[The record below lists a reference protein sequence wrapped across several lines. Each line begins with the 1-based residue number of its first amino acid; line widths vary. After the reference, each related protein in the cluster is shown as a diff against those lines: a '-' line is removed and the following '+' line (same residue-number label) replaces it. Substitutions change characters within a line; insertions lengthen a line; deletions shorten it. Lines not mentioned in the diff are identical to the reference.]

1 MTGSSSHRL
10 QQLSIETQH
19 LAPVPTWKQVHTMN
33 IFGFMIVRNEADILA
48 QTIESLLRHGDFKT
62 LLIFDNDSTDG
73 TLNVARQFK
82 GERVVVESLNE
93 TFSDNLKF
101 ENVQRHQHLMQPG
114 DWFAILDAD
123 EIYQESLLALVED
136 AERHS
141 KNLIES
147 RSAQFYF
154 STLDQDYDFDP
165 ALPAIHQR
173 KFYLLNYGEPR
184 AFKFL
189 PDQIITSD
197 MVKRR
202 DAVFKPAE
210 RKLLIHHF
218 QFRSADQTQTRIN
231 LRRENDKSSSNWGHI
246 NSDNWKDYVVPAAYL
261 HKFNDEIVAGL
272 PDHANLYK
280 IKNNPAYTMANL
292 IWLKKNGH
300 LTPDQLEFFSASR
313 WQRLMRRFL

>member
-1 MTGSSSHRL
+1 
-10 QQLSIETQH
+10 
-19 LAPVPTWKQVHTMN
+19 
-33 IFGFMIVRNEADILA
+33 MIVRNEADILA
-48 QTIESLLRHGDFKT
+48 QTIESLLKHGDFKT
-62 LLIFDNDSTDG
+62 LFIFDNDSTDG
-73 TLNVARQFK
+73 TLNVARKFK
-82 GERVVVESLNE
+82 GDRVSVESLKD

-101 ENVQRHQHLMQPG
+101 ENVYRHTHLMEKG

-123 EIYQESLLALVED
+123 EIYQESLLALIED
-136 AERHS
+136 AERDS
-141 KNLIES
+141 QNLIES
-147 RSAQFYF
+147 QSAQFYF
-154 STLDQDYDFDP
+154 STLDQNYDFDP

-184 AFKFL
+184 AFKF
-189 PDQIITSD
+189 QSNQTITSE

-218 QFRSADQTQTRIN
+218 QFRSAEQTQARIN
-231 LRRENDKSSSNWGHI
+231 LRRENNKSSNNWGHI
-246 NSDNWKDYVVPAAYL
+246 NSDNWKDYVVPAEYL
-261 HKFNDEIVAGL
+261 HEFRQELKPGL
-272 PDHANLYK
+272 PENSNLYK

-300 LTPDQLEFFSASR
+300 LTPDQLEFFSANR